1 MFSVSVEIAPTSS
14 DDGSAV
20 GVVKRVEYTVAADRT
35 ARSANASASSAAPRS
50 TVRRQLADFH
60 ALHGKLSKRFGSLAG
75 TLPQPPKQSWRRSVA
90 TMQSKQ
96 TVRALQQYLGLLT
109 SRPSIAMDAE
119 MQRFLGFAVAAPVVD
134 LPRVRPEF
142 AETFIGGGGGLDARA
157 AAAKEDDA
165 AAAADGERTTTTP
178 FVLLERLL
186 QTILNNGAFITED
199 VFIPSAVWAQDGV
212 RLASVGVKLAIY
224 SELARY
230 LHPLVAVAASAAVA
244 AAAAAAAA
252 VAAAAAAGEESAAGA
267 QKVQRDHPPSATPP
281 ELFDIL
287 EALPHMRDTLHK
299 SFGQVPP
306 SPVAAEPVAVAS
318 FWTRVQSGAAA
329 VRKEALKGAARVAA
343 IPAVTPASQLKDYAL
358 ALATLATHAR
368 ALRRL
373 IATSKLSASQ
383 LSEINAF
390 FDECVND
397 LVILDVAELLEA
409 YLVRG
414 STKLVSIN

>member
-244 AAAAAAAA
+244 AAAAAA
-252 VAAAAAAGEESAAGA
+252 VAAAAAAGEESAAGEA
-267 QKVQRDHPPSATPP
+267 HKVQRDHPPSATPP
-281 ELFDIL
+281 ELCDIL

>member
-252 VAAAAAAGEESAAGA
+252 VAAAAAAGEESAAGEA

-343 IPAVTPASQLKDYAL
+343 IPAVTPASQLKDFQGFAGEL
-358 ALATLATHAR
+358 NWLATRTRSGAP
-368 ALRRL
+368 
-373 IATSKLSASQ
+373 
-383 LSEINAF
+383 
-390 FDECVND
+390 
-397 LVILDVAELLEA
+397 
-409 YLVRG
+409 G
-414 STKLVSIN
+414 